1 MLDFMDY
8 IQRAFFAASKWNI
21 DNSYSSLNTT
31 AEGTRPLS
39 QFASTIRTD
48 HATDILDF
56 PTPKGVHV
64 TISSLATPHFST
76 SYTLA
81 LSGPVTGTLSYL
93 YSSIPLTIPSSSAST
108 PLSSLIRGYRHLLS
122 PPAPEHPRYWEIWL

>member
-1 MLDFMDY
+1 MLSWPYVNIQPTSNRQFLHSHLSYSSYSSAAYKRLVTMLDFMDY

-31 AEGTRPLS
+31 AEGTRS
-39 QFASTIRTD
+39 CNSCTSIIFDSNF
-48 HATDILDF
+48 ATDILDF

-81 LSGPVTGTLSYL
+81 L
-93 YSSIPLTIPSSSAST
+93 
-108 PLSSLIRGYRHLLS
+108 
-122 PPAPEHPRYWEIWL
+122 